1 VALTPVHGRIE
12 SEYNGVTGVAGPGE
26 WILAATG
33 IDGVHLRLVDVCS
46 SHLGHQRSV
55 EHHRTDLGVDE
66 PSQPLVRFTGLT
78 PTDAAMAR
86 TLGAAERF
94 LRDLLST
101 PEVA

>member
-1 VALTPVHGRIE
+1 MHGRIE

-33 IDGVHLRLVDVCS
+33 IDGVHLRLVDAEV
-46 SHLGHQRSV
+46 RSV
-55 EHHRTDLGVDE
+55 VLDRSLVAEVAAAYVDE